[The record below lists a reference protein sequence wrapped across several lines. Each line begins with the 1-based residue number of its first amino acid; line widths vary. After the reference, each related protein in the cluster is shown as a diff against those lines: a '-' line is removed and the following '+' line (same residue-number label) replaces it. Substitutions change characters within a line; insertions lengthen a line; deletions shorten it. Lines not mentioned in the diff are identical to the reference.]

1 MAPSASAA
9 TFWYN
14 DLVAPDQTQDDRLPE
29 ESAGHQPVLLES
41 LISLLSPK
49 SGETIVDCTLGRAGH
64 AAAIVEAA
72 AAIDNA
78 ASYRETTV
86 VGFDLDPAN
95 IAFAQDRLDRSKCR
109 SILVHSSFLAIG
121 ETLSSRGLRADI
133 VLADLGFAST
143 QMDDPARGF
152 SFQHDAP
159 LDMRLDPTANTPTA
173 ADLLCSLSESEL
185 ADLIFHVG
193 EDPLARRIA
202 RKVVQTRQRRPI
214 HSTLE
219 FAQLVRDAY
228 GSRARQSRMHPAT
241 RSFMALRI
249 AVNRE
254 LEALDGL
261 LEMIDRQAQLLSA
274 STDSWLERG
283 VRVGII
289 SFHSHEDR
297 RVKRAFQQMK
307 QRGLATVLTS
317 KPVVADEQEV
327 RRNPRSRSAKLR
339 VAIVGDVHHG

>member
-1 MAPSASAA
+1 L
-9 TFWYN
+9 WYN
-14 DLVAPDQTQDDRLPE
+14 GRVAPDETQHDQAAED
-29 ESAGHQPVLLES
+29 SVGHEPVLLEPV
-41 LISLLSPK
+41 ISLLSPK
-49 SGETIVDCTLGRAGH
+49 SGETLVDCTLGRAGH
-64 AAAIVEAA
+64 AAAMVEAA
-72 AAIDNA
+72 EAIGH
-78 ASYRETTV
+78 SEQPRETTL

-95 IAFAQDRLDRSKCR
+95 IGFAQERLDRLRCR
-109 SILVHSSFLAIG
+109 PILVHASFLAIG
-121 ETLSSRGLRADI
+121 ETLTKHGLLADV

-143 QMDDPARGF
+143 QMDDSERGF

-173 ADLLCSLSESEL
+173 ADLLRPMPEAEL
-185 ADLIFHVG
+185 ADLIFHTG
-193 EDPLARRIA
+193 EDPMARRIA
-202 RKVVQTRQRRPI
+202 RKVVQTRERRPI
-214 HSTLE
+214 QSTLE

-261 LEMIDRQAQLLSA
+261 LEMIARQAQLLSA
-274 STDSWLERG
+274 GTDSWLAHG
-283 VRVGII
+283 ARVGII

-307 QRGLATVLTS
+307 QRGLATVLTN

-339 VAIVGDVHHG
+339 VALVGDSHHG